1 MQRKRIR
8 HFVVVG
14 EGRLVGA
21 LSERDPGGS
30 NGAAV
35 RRLFSGHCAL

>member
-21 LSERDPGGS
+21 LSERGS